1 MKLKMTCL
9 SLNMF
14 VMMELCE
21 DPPLDRYLDTRDNTG
36 ALGVEK
42 CNFIESQKEFWKK
55 EWKCTKK
62 DQTTG

>member
-1 MKLKMTCL
+1 
-9 SLNMF
+9 MF